1 MNRTPTVGDGAA
13 SSGACGPPSAWPVLR
28 RLPWPRRFLAKAV
41 RGPEPGA
48 QVLEPPEC
56 GVRRTSTSSDDVDD
70 QCGVRAVY
78 MRCVWLNLSKLLL
91 PQLQMLKPRPL
102 LCAPRR
108 HDWPDFCDNYPYV
121 PLGVNIVQ
129 WLECE
134 VDAVEAR
141 GQQVACRVS
150 TRQISRC
157 TPGCTQAAHA

>member
-1 MNRTPTVGDGAA
+1 MSHRGIFNKTHLSLLSKNPSFLSRAWRGASDA
-13 SSGACGPPSAWPVLR
+13 RWHR
-28 RLPWPRRFLAKAV
+28 FRPRSMDMTEGQARPNAV
-41 RGPEPGA
+41 CVVH
-48 QVLEPPEC
+48 QHH
-56 GVRRTSTSSDDVDD
+56 